1 MLSVKRWRSE
11 LIMSPENI
19 PGEVEVAKLN
29 AFSEEGDKYG
39 IMLTPTIVVNDKVIS
54 VGKVISEDEL
64 DKAIKKELE
73 KQS

>member
-1 MLSVKRWRSE
+1 
-11 LIMSPENI
+11 MSPENI